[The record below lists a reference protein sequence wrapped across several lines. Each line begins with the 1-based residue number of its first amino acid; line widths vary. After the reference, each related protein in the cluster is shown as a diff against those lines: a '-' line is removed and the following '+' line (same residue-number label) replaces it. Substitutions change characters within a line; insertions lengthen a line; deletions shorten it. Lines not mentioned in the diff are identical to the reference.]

1 MDTAPMGGG
10 EIALSSDT
18 SASEATDSAPS
29 KYKIAV
35 DGVDQ
40 EVDLEELKRGYG
52 TNKAATR
59 RFQQAAEIQKQS
71 KQMQKESQQIIDAIS
86 SGDVEFLKKHFPKDK
101 FIKAAEDVLL
111 EKIEYDELPD
121 HEKEMR
127 QLRKELADRDAKS
140 ADESKS
146 REEQEYQTHLASAE
160 KEIDLDISEALAGS
174 KLRANPLVVKLMTDF
189 MIAPLEAALA
199 DGDSAQVKRMSAKD
213 ALGKVDAFLTGYLPG
228 FLESMPEEQAMKYLP
243 KKLLDHYR
251 KSEVRAI
258 TDRQPTRRMAE
269 GSAQQSSQASS
280 NGRGIDAAFAD
291 MEKKFNK
298 KRG

>member
-1 MDTAPMGGG
+1 MDTAPQGGG

-18 SASEATDSAPS
+18 SASEATSSAPS

-59 RFQQAAEIQKQS
+59 RFQQASEMQKQS
-71 KQMQKESQQIIDAIS
+71 KQIIDAIQN
-86 SGDVEFLKKHFPKDK
+86 GDVDFLKKHFPKDK

-258 TDRQPTRRMAE
+258 TDRQPARRMAE